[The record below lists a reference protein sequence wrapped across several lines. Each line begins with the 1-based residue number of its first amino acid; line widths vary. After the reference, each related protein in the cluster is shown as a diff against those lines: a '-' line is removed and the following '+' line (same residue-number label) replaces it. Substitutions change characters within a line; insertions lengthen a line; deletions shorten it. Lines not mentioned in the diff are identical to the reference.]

1 MHSIDTYPHSPL
13 LGVPAKERTHLAIF
27 KGRMEVKLLA
37 RLLQLVATY
46 SVMMVGM
53 PGLPTLL
60 V

>member
-27 KGRMEVKLLA
+27 KGRMEVRLLA
-37 RLLQLVATY
+37 QWLEVVATY
-46 SVMMVGM
+46 SVVMVVI
-53 PGLPTLL
+53 PGLPTLP